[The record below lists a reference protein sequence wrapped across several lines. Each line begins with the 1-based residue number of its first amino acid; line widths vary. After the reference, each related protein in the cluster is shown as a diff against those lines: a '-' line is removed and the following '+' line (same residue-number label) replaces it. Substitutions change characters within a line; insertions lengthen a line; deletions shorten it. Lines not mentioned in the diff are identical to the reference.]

1 MMELL
6 EENQEW
12 LKAPAR
18 ISYKVAVLM
27 YQCQHGLAPT
37 YVSDELRRPVDTK
50 DRRRL
55 RSAVSASS
63 TSLVVRRTRMSA
75 VGDRA
80 FPIASARLWNSLP
93 FHHPCYHCSISP
105 APFVLVSNPISSLF
119 LILISDFVQFPRSDV
134 SFWALWSLL
143 HYITL

>member
-1 MMELL
+1 MELL

-134 SFWALWSLL
+134 SFWAL
-143 HYITL
+143 